1 MEIVLKAAAG
11 ALISVVLGL
20 VVTRHSKE
28 SALLLT
34 VAVCC
39 MITAAMLTYL
49 SPALEFF
56 QKLKLIGNLDSDIL
70 SILLKSTGIALL
82 SEITSL
88 ICTDAGNAALG
99 KVLQLLAA
107 VVILWL
113 SIPLLNR
120 LIDLL
125 ENILVS
131 V

>member
-1 MEIVLKAAAG
+1 MDIILKAAAG

-20 VVTRHSKE
+20 VLSKHSKE

-39 MITAAMLTYL
+39 MIAAATLSYL
-49 SPALEFF
+49 SPALDFF
-56 QKLKLIGNLDSDIL
+56 QKLKIIGNLDPDIL
-70 SILLKSTGIALL
+70 SVLLKSTGIALL
-82 SEITSL
+82 SEITGL
-88 ICTDAGNAALG
+88 ICVDAGNAALG

-107 VVILWL
+107 AVILWL

-120 LIDLL
+120 LIELL